1 MKINKSTR
9 ITGKN
14 VVLVPYKEKHVLRY
28 HEWMK
33 SPELQRLTASE
44 PLTLEQEY
52 SMQRSWHED
61 ADKCTFIILDKHQL
75 EETRNEIEAMIGDT
89 NLYLNDPEEPST
101 AEVEIMIAV
110 TKNRGKGH
118 GWESVIHM
126 LRYGIEMLNVKKFRA
141 KISLDNVKSIKLFTK
156 LQFAEVQRCK
166 VFQEITMEKKVEED
180 WIHWL
185 MAETKGTSISD
196 DYE

>member
-126 LRYGIEMLNVKKFRA
+126 LRYVRRGSKMQSVPRNNHGEESGRR
-141 KISLDNVKSIKLFTK
+141 LDPLADGRNKRHVD
-156 LQFAEVQRCK
+156 Q
-166 VFQEITMEKKVEED
+166 
-180 WIHWL
+180 
-185 MAETKGTSISD
+185 
-196 DYE
+196 